1 MDRELEKRLNT
12 LEAKLDKLTKLV
24 EASADPR
31 LVTSAYGQ
39 EVLKKATGKGDS
51 GKSSAVKFDAS
62 QAPERGS
69 PNRGGSE
76 V

>member
-1 MDRELEKRLNT
+1 MDRDLEKRLDK

-31 LVTSAYGQ
+31 LVASIQGKET
-39 EVLKKATGKGDS
+39 LKQVTGKEKS
-51 GKSSAVKFDAS
+51 GKPSAGKFDAS
-62 QAPERGS
+62 KA